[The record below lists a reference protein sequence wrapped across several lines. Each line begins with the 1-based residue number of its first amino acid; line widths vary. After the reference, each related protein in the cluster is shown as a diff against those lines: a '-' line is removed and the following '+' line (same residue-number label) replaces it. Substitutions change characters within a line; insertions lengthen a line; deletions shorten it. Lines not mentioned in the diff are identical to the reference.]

1 MNEARRRTQVIQERT
16 QNFLKETET
25 KIYSSSSSPL
35 APLLLLSSAS
45 SSSSP
50 LPHSEFSSS
59 PLLDTESAS
68 EPSPRAFSEI
78 VAIERAVSGVVVC
91 CKVAAAGAW
100 LPRSSVA
107 ATAADELSHSRNM
120 SQCIFRT
127 FRSGDNHSA
136 AAGGEEPPP
145 PLITAQGDCRNPR
158 RHAWRSGTDPALRR
172 DQQRGDPRRDG
183 RLRVGTPLL
192 ATLRFRRGRRRERR
206 ADIRI
211 RLHLHQPCRDH
222 LHRGMRC
229 KLHRDTLKVSV
240 VVCR

>member
-1 MNEARRRTQVIQERT
+1 MRLDAAPDSRTHA
-16 QNFLKETET
+16 NFFKKETET

-158 RHAWRSGTDPALRR
+158 RHAWRSGTDLRFAVTNSAGIRAGTDDYVSALRFS
-172 DQQRGDPRRDG
+172 RRFAFAAADAVSEERISESG
-183 RLRVGTPLL
+183 STSTSPAATTCIAVCGASCT
-192 ATLRFRRGRRRERR
+192 ATL
-206 ADIRI
+206 
-211 RLHLHQPCRDH
+211 
-222 LHRGMRC
+222 
-229 KLHRDTLKVSV
+229 
-240 VVCR
+240 